1 MKSNYFPGRQRLAGK
16 IGKGKCDMTT
26 EQTGMAPA
34 VRPEPAGLRP
44 SGCKGA
50 RPKRAPRSGSV
61 PQLKKECRQLQLHIT
76 QLEERL
82 KRQSADSY
90 GLQMLYDQLV
100 NEIKHHR
107 DMLQLESF
115 DAEKSAAVY
124 TQAWRRFMAGNALD
138 YQTHRHTNSR
148 SRPSLL

>member
-1 MKSNYFPGRQRLAGK
+1 M
-16 IGKGKCDMTT
+16 MM
-26 EQTGMAPA
+26 EHTGMAPA
-34 VRPEPAGLRP
+34 AHAECEGASPRPAKAAL
-44 SGCKGA
+44 
-50 RPKRAPRSGSV
+50 KRVPRNGSLL
-61 PQLKKECRQLQLHIT
+61 QLKKECRLLQGQVA

-107 DMLQLESF
+107 DMLQLDSF
-115 DAEKSAAVY
+115 DADKSAGVY
-124 TQAWRRFMAGNALD
+124 TQAWLRFMAGDALD

>member
-1 MKSNYFPGRQRLAGK
+1 
-16 IGKGKCDMTT
+16 MTM
-26 EQTGMAPA
+26 EQTGAAPA
-34 VRPEPAGLRP
+34 VHTEPALAGLRP
-44 SGCKGA
+44 RACKGA
-50 RPKRAPRSGSV
+50 RPKRAPRKGSV
-61 PQLKKECRQLQLHIT
+61 PQLKKDCRQLQLHVT

-115 DAEKSAAVY
+115 DAEKSATVY
-124 TQAWRRFMAGNALD
+124 TQAWRRFMAGDALD

-148 SRPSLL
+148 SRPTLL

>member
-1 MKSNYFPGRQRLAGK
+1 
-16 IGKGKCDMTT
+16 MTM
-26 EQTGMAPA
+26 EQTGVAPVAHAELECTGWRPRKNA
-34 VRPEPAGLRP
+34 VA
-44 SGCKGA
+44 
-50 RPKRAPRSGSV
+50 KRAPRTGSV
-61 PQLKKECRQLQLHIT
+61 LRLKKECRQLQLRIT

-107 DMLQLESF
+107 DMLQLDSF
-115 DAEKSAAVY
+115 DAEKSATVY
-124 TQAWRRFMAGNALD
+124 TQAWRSFMAGDALD

>member
-1 MKSNYFPGRQRLAGK
+1 M
-16 IGKGKCDMTT
+16 MM
-26 EQTGMAPA
+26 EHTGVAPA
-34 VRPEPAGLRP
+34 AQKETERAGLR
-44 SGCKGA
+44 A
-50 RPKRAPRSGSV
+50 RPGKVAKRAPRNGSV
-61 PQLKKECRQLQLHIT
+61 LQLKKECRQLRLHVAA
-76 QLEERL
+76 LEERL

-107 DMLQLESF
+107 DMLQLDSF
-115 DAEKSAAVY
+115 DADKSSGVY
-124 TQAWRRFMAGNALD
+124 TQAWRRFMAGDALD

>member
-1 MKSNYFPGRQRLAGK
+1 MTMEQRGV
-16 IGKGKCDMTT
+16 
-26 EQTGMAPA
+26 APA
-34 VRPEPAGLRP
+34 AHAELEHAGWRPRKDGTA
-44 SGCKGA
+44 
-50 RPKRAPRSGSV
+50 KRVQRNGSV
-61 PQLKKECRQLQLHIT
+61 LRLKKECRQLQLHIT

-107 DMLQLESF
+107 DMLQLDSF

-124 TQAWRRFMAGNALD
+124 TQAWRSFMAGSALD

-148 SRPSLL
+148 SRPTLL

>member
-1 MKSNYFPGRQRLAGK
+1 M
-16 IGKGKCDMTT
+16 MM
-26 EQTGMAPA
+26 EHTGTAPA
-34 VRPEPAGLRP
+34 VHAQCEGASPRPA
-44 SGCKGA
+44 KA
-50 RPKRAPRSGSV
+50 APKRVPRNGGK
-61 PQLKKECRQLQLHIT
+61 QECRQLQGQVA

-107 DMLQLESF
+107 DMLQLDSF
-115 DAEKSAAVY
+115 DADKSSLVY
-124 TQAWRRFMAGNALD
+124 TQAWHRFMAGDALD

>member
-1 MKSNYFPGRQRLAGK
+1 MMK
-16 IGKGKCDMTT
+16 
-26 EQTGMAPA
+26 EHTGMAPA
-34 VRPEPAGLRP
+34 AHAQCEGASPRPA
-44 SGCKGA
+44 KA
-50 RPKRAPRSGSV
+50 APKRVPRNASM
-61 PQLKKECRQLQLHIT
+61 QQWKKQCRQLQGQVA

-107 DMLQLESF
+107 DMLQLDSF
-115 DAEKSAAVY
+115 DADKSSLVY
-124 TQAWRRFMAGNALD
+124 TQAWRRFMAGDALD